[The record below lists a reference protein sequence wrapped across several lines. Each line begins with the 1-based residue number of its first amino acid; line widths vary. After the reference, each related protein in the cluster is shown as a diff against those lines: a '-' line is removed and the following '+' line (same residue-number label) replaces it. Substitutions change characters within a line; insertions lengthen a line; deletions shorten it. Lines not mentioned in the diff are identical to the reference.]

1 MKPIDYIYKNLHCFN
16 LPIFKQILAES
27 GEEVSESIY
36 DYLMETTWNTNPTFL
51 KQFGLD
57 IVRTK
62 EENGTDEEGPMY
74 VIKLAKYGRGMEVYA
89 EDSPWKPTIEELNE
103 ELSPLMISILNDMGY
118 ESIRDIPQD
127 KMMETLIRICNEID
141 NKVFVYSLNGNKFY
155 FTFDGGWSDVS
166 NENFMQ
172 GVSSTEYFSYGNG
185 FIEYGSSEDNSNEGG
200 HLNVT

>member
-16 LPIFKQILAES
+16 LSIFKQILAES

-74 VIKLAKYGRGMEVYA
+74 VIRLGQYGTGMEVYA
-89 EDSPWKPTIEELNE
+89 EDSPWKPTAEELNE
-103 ELSPLMISILNDMGY
+103 VLSPLAISILNDMGY
-118 ESIRDIPQD
+118 ESINDIPQD
-127 KMMETLIRICNEID
+127 KLMETAMRMCNEID
-141 NKVFVYSLNGNKFY
+141 NKIFVYSLNGNKLY
-155 FTFDGGWSDVS
+155 AWDGDWTDVS
-166 NENFMQ
+166 IENLIQ
-172 GVSSTEYFSYGNG
+172 GISPTETFTGENG
-185 FIEYGSSEDNSNEGG
+185 SIQYQHNDNNDDIPPK
-200 HLNVT
+200 

>member
-1 MKPIDYIYKNLHCFN
+1 MKPIDYIYKNFHCFN

-62 EENGTDEEGPMY
+62 EESGENEEGPMY
-74 VIKLAKYGRGMEVYA
+74 VIKLGQYGKGIEVYA
-89 EDSPWKPTIEELNE
+89 EDSPWKPTVEELTE
-103 ELSPLMISILNDMGY
+103 ELSPLMTSILNNMGY
-118 ESIRDIPQD
+118 ESINDIPQD
-127 KMMETLIRICNEID
+127 KIVEILTRMCHEMD
-141 NKVFVYSLNGNKFY
+141 NKVFIYSLNGNKLY
-155 FTFDGGWSDVS
+155 FIPDGGWIDVS

-185 FIEYGSSEDNSNEGG
+185 FIEYGSSEESGG
-200 HLNVT
+200 N